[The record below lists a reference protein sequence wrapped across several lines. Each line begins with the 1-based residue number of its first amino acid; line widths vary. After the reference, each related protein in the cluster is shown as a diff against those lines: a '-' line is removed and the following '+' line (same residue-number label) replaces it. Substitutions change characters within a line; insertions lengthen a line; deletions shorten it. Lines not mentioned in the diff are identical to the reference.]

1 MKHLKSINELKSSTY
16 ANAANKLKG
25 MGHIRR
31 SGELEQWTKEVVNK
45 EKDARELQNFNS
57 FKHDVP
63 FKINLVKYKWNHT
76 TKTRDPEIMMSGE
89 FYLKPSFDFSW
100 AQDQY
105 NDNVRDDGTL
115 EYSYHM
121 PFEVGIM
128 PADDEAKELFR
139 LIENKLSDEVYEGV
153 YWLQRLYYKIINEG
167 AREITPTGEFSWECR
182 ESDEIMF
189 ENRAEA
195 LRFKKMF
202 VDAVHGRNSFGNSK
216 LIPSMNEQLK
226 KFFLGDWLQRYE
238 EYQNYIF
245 KKQVN
250 RDTKSYDKLDRTDI
264 FNEEAFKRFLD
275 STNKMSVNQLYRN

>member
-16 ANAANKLKG
+16 ASAANKLKG

-31 SGELEQWTKEVVNK
+31 AGELEQWTKEVVNK
-45 EKDARELQNFNS
+45 EKDAKELENFNS

-63 FKINLVKYKWNHT
+63 FKINLVKVKYNSA
-76 TKTRDPEIMMSGE
+76 TKSRYHEIMIAGN

-105 NDNVRDDGTL
+105 NDNVGEDGTT
-115 EYSYHM
+115 EYSYYM
-121 PFEVGIM
+121 PFEVGVM
-128 PADDEAKELFR
+128 AADDEAKELFR
-139 LIENKLSDEVYEGV
+139 LIEDKLSDEVYEGV
-153 YWLQRLYYKIINEG
+153 YWNQRLYYKIINEG

-202 VDAVHGRNSFGNSK
+202 VDAVHGRNTFGNSK
-216 LIPSMNEQLK
+216 WCPSMNEQLK
-226 KFFLGDWLQRYE
+226 KFFLGDWLQRY
-238 EYQNYIF
+238 
-245 KKQVN
+245 N
-250 RDTKSYDKLDRTDI
+250 RDTKSYDKIDRSEV

-275 STNKMSVNQLYRN
+275 STNRMSVNQLYKN

>member
-16 ANAANKLKG
+16 ASAANKLKG

-31 SGELEQWTKEVVNK
+31 AGELEQWTKEVQNK
-45 EKDARELQNFNS
+45 EKDARELENFNS

-63 FKINLVKYKWNHT
+63 FEINLVKVKYNSA
-76 TKTRDPEIMMSGE
+76 TKSRDHEIMMTGN

-105 NDNVRDDGTL
+105 NDNAGEDGTTK
-115 EYSYHM
+115 YSYYM
-121 PFEVGIM
+121 PFEVGVM
-128 PADDEAKELFR
+128 AADDEAKELFR
-139 LIENKLSDEVYEGV
+139 LIEDKLSDEVYEGV
-153 YWLQRLYYKIINEG
+153 YWNQRLYYKIINEG
-167 AREITPTGEFSWECR
+167 AKEITPTGEFSWECR

-202 VDAVHGRNSFGNSK
+202 VDAVHGRNTFGNSK
-216 LIPSMNEQLK
+216 WCPSMHEQLK
-226 KFFLGDWLQRYE
+226 KFFLGDWLQRY
-238 EYQNYIF
+238 
-245 KKQVN
+245 N
-250 RDTKSYDKLDRTDI
+250 RDTKSYDKIDRSEV

-275 STNKMSVNQLYRN
+275 STNRMSVNQLYKN

>member
-16 ANAANKLKG
+16 ASAANKLKN

-31 SGELEQWTKEVVNK
+31 AGELEQWTKEVQNK
-45 EKDARELQNFNS
+45 EKDARELENFNS

-63 FKINLVKYKWNHT
+63 FKINLVKAKWDSNTKSRNH
-76 TKTRDPEIMMSGE
+76 EIMMTGN
-89 FYLKPSFDFSW
+89 FYLKPSFDEDW
-100 AQDQY
+100 ARDQY
-105 NDNVRDDGTL
+105 NDNTDEDGTT
-115 EYSYHM
+115 EYSYYM
-121 PFEVGIM
+121 PFEVAIM

-139 LIENKLSDEVYEGV
+139 LIEDKLSDEVYEGV

-167 AREITPTGEFSWECR
+167 AKEITPTGEFSWECR

-202 VDAVHGRNSFGNSK
+202 VDAVHGRNTFGNSK
-216 LIPSMNEQLK
+216 WCPSMHEKLK
-226 KFFLGDWLQRYE
+226 KFFLGDWLQRY
-238 EYQNYIF
+238 
-245 KKQVN
+245 N
-250 RDTKSYDKLDRTDI
+250 RDTKSYDKVDRTEI

-275 STNKMSVNQLYRN
+275 STNRMSVNQLYKN